1 MPSPPQGGE
10 GVNFWIPAFAGMTIL
25 GGDNLLFA
33 GAESGDFVKNAIGK
47 DRREQRQG
55 AALPGVRKNY
65 GIRPFVGKSL
75 MWTGARG

>member
-33 GAESGDFVKNAIGK
+33 GAESGDVVKNAI
-47 DRREQRQG
+47 
-55 AALPGVRKNY
+55 
-65 GIRPFVGKSL
+65 
-75 MWTGARG
+75 